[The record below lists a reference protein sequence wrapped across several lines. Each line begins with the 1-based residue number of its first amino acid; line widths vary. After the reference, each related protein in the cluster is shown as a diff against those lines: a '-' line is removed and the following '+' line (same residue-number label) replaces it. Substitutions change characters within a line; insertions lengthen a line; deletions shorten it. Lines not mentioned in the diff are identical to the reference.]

1 MFACSLPFSP
11 LSDEIKNRILD
22 VCSRE
27 LLTPRGL
34 RTLSPKNPLF
44 AGRYEGNQNVR
55 DHAYHQGTVWPW
67 LLGHYI
73 EAQFRIHGAMFAEC
87 ARELVYAFEED
98 MTEHGVGS
106 IPEVYDGDPPH
117 RPHGCTSQAWS
128 VAEILRSIQLIE
140 KYQKQ

>member
-1 MFACSLPFSP
+1 
-11 LSDEIKNRILD
+11 
-22 VCSRE
+22 
-27 LLTPRGL
+27 
-34 RTLSPKNPLF
+34 
-44 AGRYEGNQNVR
+44 
-55 DHAYHQGTVWPW
+55 
-67 LLGHYI
+67 
-73 EAQFRIHGAMFAEC
+73 MFAEC